1 MPGWGSY
8 PFTWKWQHSSH
19 EYIVLWCTRRKR
31 FFKRTKKKYFFL
43 VWGMLKPQLFIICL
57 HDTDSLSPCLVKLLP
72 QFCYYWWPCSDEN
85 FFKSLSGGGGEY
97 SQWSW
102 NKKLGHKF
110 KVIYPYCFK
119 ALGSV
124 WQLAF
129 HRLWGQLCQSPSGL
143 TACFLY
149 DQEDA
154 TYVEILLFCLN
165 CNLVMNSLNK
175 ACW

>member
-1 MPGWGSY
+1 MYSEKKVFQANQKKIFFFSMGNAKTSALYYLFAWY
-8 PFTWKWQHSSH
+8 
-19 EYIVLWCTRRKR
+19 R
-31 FFKRTKKKYFFL
+31 FSF
-43 VWGMLKPQLFIICL
+43 
-57 HDTDSLSPCLVKLLP
+57 
-72 QFCYYWWPCSDEN
+72 
-85 FFKSLSGGGGEY
+85 SLSGKTVATVLLLLVTLFWWEFFQVIIWGGGEY